1 MMAVIHA
8 RALIRVVGADLL
20 ARVLT
25 PSVRGRLFRA
35 VGGFGQPASSRGLAA
50 IAALVTPA
58 LNGWGAR
65 RWYSALRWTGF
76 AEPDWFRGRVEAN
89 VLAAAGRFRGLPWSA
104 LEAHHLSSSLG
115 SAELS
120 AAAAPVELGG
130 VDAFISH
137 SWSDDGDA
145 KFMALS
151 RWATEFEQHAGREP
165 VLWLDKA
172 CIDQDDIDAS
182 LLGLPIYVSGC
193 TRLLV
198 LDGPTYSTRLW
209 CIMEIFCFVV
219 LGGSQNDI
227 EVLPLGAPTPGRKVP
242 VASLAPGAPPSPPS
256 PPPPTRR
263 NASTAPTETR
273 GATRLATPPLG
284 YTRRGASEVARNF
297 CARRALCFHARDRER
312 LLGAIEAAYGDTEPF
327 DAAVRNL
334 LDSSAHESSS
344 ACSGDS
350 GGQAGA
356 SGSGG
361 DGGRG
366 QRRWKTSIA
375 RYGDESKPPFTS
387 IAHLN
392 HSRALTSMH

>member
-1 MMAVIHA
+1 M
-8 RALIRVVGADLL
+8 
-20 ARVLT
+20 
-25 PSVRGRLFRA
+25 
-35 VGGFGQPASSRGLAA
+35 
-50 IAALVTPA
+50 
-58 LNGWGAR
+58 
-65 RWYSALRWTGF
+65 
-76 AEPDWFRGRVEAN
+76 
-89 VLAAAGRFRGLPWSA
+89 LAAAGRFRGLPWSA

-151 RWATEFEQHAGREP
+151 RWAAEFEQHAGREP

-242 VASLAPGAPPSPPS
+242 AASLAPGAPPPPLSSS

-263 NASTAPTETR
+263 RPSTAPTKTR
-273 GATRLATPPLG
+273 GVSRFATPPLG
-284 YTRRGASEVARNF
+284 HTHRGASEVARNF
-297 CARRALCFHARDRER
+297 CARRALCYHARDRER

-327 DAAVRNL
+327 DAAVRSL
-334 LDSSAHESSS
+334 LDSSAHEPSS
-344 ACSGDS
+344 ARSGDS
-350 GGQAGA
+350 GGGGQAGA

-366 QRRWKTSIA
+366 ERRWTSSIA
-375 RYGDESKPPFTS
+375 RYSSLGTHASVTTPRGVSRRLAPEGVGASCSRVVVSTCSTS
-387 IAHLN
+387 DSN
-392 HSRALTSMH
+392 SQRSSPKERRAISVRVVEMH